1 MKKNFIVLAV
11 AAALVAP
18 VCAMAT
24 DSSNSDAKT
33 GPVLYGYA
41 QITGSQ
47 QFGTNSS
54 NDLGTGNTDGL
65 VFGANRIRL
74 GVKGEAATGVTY
86 NIMAGWDNAAIS
98 GNNTSSNGNVGNLL
112 NNGLGNGGNA
122 SIIDAWINYA
132 PVPFVQLK
140 VGKFKQPVGNEY
152 VDVDGNALPFIF
164 RSMGQSL
171 LPGRSAGAMLHA
183 SNVMGTGIGYAVA
196 IADESS
202 LDAGSAYNWLISGS
216 NPFGSGQHGF
226 LNGSGGYL
234 ASARLTYDFMGP
246 LLHAEISGSRMT
258 LPTTSNGQTRHK
270 TEQCYNYDGYSYCF
284 SGSLP
289 YTPNVDSLYTWN
301 VGVHGGLM
309 GISYAAGYTNLHT
322 GETRDGNPGF
332 MAQDWNVGLAA
343 NLHTM
348 GFTPSWLD
356 IEPAVRFDSYS
367 YNNYAGTD
375 AKLDNT
381 TVGLNYYV
389 NPNNPHAAEIQV
401 NYIIPTARDGKWG
414 NANNAN
420 AITNMFGGTDAP
432 INGMAYNTLMLQF
445 QAGF

>member
-1 MKKNFIVLAV
+1 MKKNFIMLAV

-18 VCAMAT
+18 VCAMAA
-24 DSSNSDAKT
+24 DGSNSDAKT

-41 QITGSQ
+41 QITGAQ
-47 QFGTNSS
+47 QFGTSMN
-54 NDLGTGNTDGL
+54 GNTSNPSGL

-183 SNVMGTGIGYAVA
+183 SNVMGTGVGYAVA

-202 LDAGSAYNWLISGS
+202 LDYGSAYNWLTTYS
-216 NPFGSGQHGF
+216 NPFGSGQGGF
-226 LNGSGGYL
+226 LNGGGGYL

-246 LLHAEISGSRMT
+246 LLHAEVSGSRMT
-258 LPTTSNGQTRHK
+258 LPSASYGGQSSS
-270 TEQCYNYDGYSYCF
+270 QAYN
-284 SGSLP
+284 
-289 YTPNVDSLYTWN
+289 SLYTWN
-301 VGVHGGLM
+301 VGIHGGLM
-309 GISYAAGYTNLHT
+309 GISYEAGYTNLHT
-322 GETRDGNPGF
+322 GATRYGIAPGF
-332 MAQDWNVGLAA
+332 VAQDWNVGLAA

-348 GFTPSWLD
+348 GLTPSWLD

-367 YNNYAGTD
+367 YNGDFYSIDKNGNINNSGGLD

-381 TVGLNYYV
+381 TIGLNYYV

-401 NYIIPTARDGKWG
+401 NYIIPTARDGNWG
-414 NANNAN
+414 GSSQAGA
-420 AITNMFGGTDAP
+420 FGGNGAP
-432 INGMAYNTLMLQF
+432 INGMAFNTLMLQF